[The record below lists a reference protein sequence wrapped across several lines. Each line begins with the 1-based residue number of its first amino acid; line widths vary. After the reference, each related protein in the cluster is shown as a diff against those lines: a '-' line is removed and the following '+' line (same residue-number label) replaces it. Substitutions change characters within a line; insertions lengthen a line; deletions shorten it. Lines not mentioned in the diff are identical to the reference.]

1 MSEIYDVIII
11 GSGPAGNT
19 AAIYTARANLKT
31 LVIEGWQPG
40 GQLTTTTEVENFPGF
55 KNGIQGPQLMNEMRE
70 QAKRF
75 GAEYLTK
82 EVTKVDFSSRPFKIY
97 ADKEEY
103 QSKSVIISTGAKPR
117 RLGITSESRLWGK
130 GVSACATCDG
140 FFFKGKTVAVSG
152 GGDAAMEEG
161 TFLTKFC
168 PKVYIINRSEQF
180 RASDIM
186 LNRAKANEKIEIL
199 TNKAIDEILGEDKV
213 TGLRLKDTQSDKTS
227 EITVDGVFLA
237 IGHIPVTDLFKDQLE
252 LDKMG
257 FIVHKN
263 RTMTSVEGVFA
274 AGDVVDHRYRQAITS
289 AGMGCQASI
298 DVEKWLQ
305 VNPAQ

>member
-1 MSEIYDVIII
+1 MVYDVIII

-55 KNGIQGPQLMNEMRE
+55 KNGIMGAQLMNEMRE

-75 GAEYLTK
+75 GAEYIIKDITK
-82 EVTKVDFSSRPFKIY
+82 ADFSSRPFKIY
-97 ADKEEY
+97 AGKEEY
-103 QSKSVIISTGAKPR
+103 RSKSVIIATGAKPR
-117 RLGITSESRLWGK
+117 RLGIPSESRLWGK

-168 PKVYIINRSEQF
+168 PKVYIINRSGQF

-199 TNKAIDEILGEDKV
+199 TNKVIDEILGENKV
-213 TGLRLKDTQSDKTS
+213 TGLRLKDAQSDKTS
-227 EITVDGVFLA
+227 EIAVDGVFLA
-237 IGHIPVTDLFKDQLE
+237 IGHIPVTDLFKDQVE

-257 FIVHKN
+257 FIAQKN

-274 AGDVVDHRYRQAITS
+274 AGDVVDHRYRQAIT
-289 AGMGCQASI
+289 AAAMGCQASI

-305 VNPAQ
+305 GNPAQ